1 MKWTDNSVGD
11 DIVEEFQLGN
21 SSAELVKRS
30 ALEEELEDISDG
42 KISSSIHEFEGIEDE
57 DDSDYIGKE

>member
-1 MKWTDNSVGD
+1 MKLADNSVGE

-21 SSAELVKRS
+21 SSAELVKQS
-30 ALEEELEDISDG
+30 ALEEELEDISDE
-42 KISSSIHEFEGIEDE
+42 KISSSIYEFEGNEDE

>member
-1 MKWTDNSVGD
+1 MKLADNSVGE
-11 DIVEEFQLGN
+11 DIVEDFQLGN
-21 SSAELVKRS
+21 SSAELVKQS

-42 KISSSIHEFEGIEDE
+42 KISSSIHEFEGNEE